1 MRAIRSIQNAILKSC
16 RRRAASY
23 LLFLLLPLSHSLSAA
38 ESAQEL
44 ADAESSF
51 HFIVT
56 ALQVRDEDSLPSG
69 LDIDAADR
77 ARFVALLEAAYQDFS
92 RDFNSESAMCRFYR
106 DPENARMTIEER
118 ADLSRLYLREL
129 DARLERI
136 VAANVAFREALMQ
149 QFGGD
154 VLVNIDAAKQGAV
167 SNQRLPTS
175 RFDEAALISFLDA
188 MCT

>member
-1 MRAIRSIQNAILKSC
+1 MLKSC
-16 RRRAASY
+16 RCGAASY
-23 LLFLLLPLSHSLSAA
+23 LLRILLPLSQSLSAA
-38 ESAQEL
+38 EPAQEI
-44 ADAESSF
+44 ADAEASF

-56 ALQVRDEDSLPSG
+56 TLQTRSEDSLPSG
-69 LDIDAADR
+69 LGIDATDH
-77 ARFVALLEAAYQDFS
+77 ARFVALLEVTYQGFS

-118 ADLSRLYLREL
+118 ADLSRLYLRDL

-136 VAANVAFREALMQ
+136 VAANAAFKNALVE
-149 QFGGD
+149 QFGSELLAD
-154 VLVNIDAAKQGAV
+154 INVAKQSAV

-188 MCT
+188 MCS